1 MAKWQLQ
8 AQFSETQRHSM
19 IKIISHLKRLPFV
32 CSLGILHSLE
42 LVLNNLF
49 TEISDIDNGPLNDDM
64 ALI

>member
-1 MAKWQLQ
+1 
-8 AQFSETQRHSM
+8 M